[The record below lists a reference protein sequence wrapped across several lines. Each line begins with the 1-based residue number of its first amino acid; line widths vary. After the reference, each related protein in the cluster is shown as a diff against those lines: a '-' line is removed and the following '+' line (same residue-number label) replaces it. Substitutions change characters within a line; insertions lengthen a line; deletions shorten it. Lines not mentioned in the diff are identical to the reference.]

1 MKFNFDSATL
11 VITLIGGVLF
21 LIRCWKV
28 KKAGENKQVRILY
41 VLMAICAFSFSLGIL
56 VREFSSTRSLARIV
70 LVIQAIISGVWLGIF
85 LTMRILGHF
94 KPLRKI
100 QAESD
105 EDSQKIDALK

>member
-1 MKFNFDSATL
+1 ML
-11 VITLIGGVLF
+11 L
-21 LIRCWKV
+21 LIRWWKA
-28 KKAGENKQVRILY
+28 KKPGENKQLSILY
-41 VLMAICAFSFSLGIL
+41 ALMAICAFSFSLGIL

-94 KPLRKI
+94 KPLRKT
-100 QAESD
+100 QEASD